1 MMNSGHL
8 AQEKVEIKN
17 ILRFEFL
24 SIDLKIC
31 FLGLELSLLPK
42 VLSTMI
48 CSMCI
53 LFLRK
58 FEMLR
63 KFNGC

>member
-24 SIDLKIC
+24 SIDVIIC
-31 FLGLELSLLPK
+31 FFRFGAKFTSKGAFNHDLLNVYSLFKK
-42 VLSTMI
+42 V
-48 CSMCI
+48 
-53 LFLRK
+53 
-58 FEMLR
+58 
-63 KFNGC
+63 